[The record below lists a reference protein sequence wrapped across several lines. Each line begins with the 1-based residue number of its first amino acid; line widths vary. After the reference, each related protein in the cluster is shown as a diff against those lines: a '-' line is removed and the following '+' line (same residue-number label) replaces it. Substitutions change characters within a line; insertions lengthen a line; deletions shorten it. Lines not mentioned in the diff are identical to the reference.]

1 MTSCSRV
8 VMFLFEILVV
18 LGSILPHFLFFFIVL
33 ANDLTMSFSAIDRV
47 LLFAKQNGFTEE
59 LLHELQERK
68 RKK

>member
-1 MTSCSRV
+1 M
-8 VMFLFEILVV
+8 V
-18 LGSILPHFLFFFIVL
+18 LGSILPDFLFFFIVL

-59 LLHELQERK
+59 ELLHELQERK